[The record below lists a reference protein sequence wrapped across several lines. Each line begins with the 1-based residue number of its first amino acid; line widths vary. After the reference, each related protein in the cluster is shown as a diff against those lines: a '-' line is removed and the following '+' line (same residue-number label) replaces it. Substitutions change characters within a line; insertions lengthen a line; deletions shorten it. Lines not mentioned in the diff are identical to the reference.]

1 MPGYISLTDRA
12 EGCNMI
18 VVRDGR
24 PIILIYTDGVL
35 KLKKWKP
42 VKYFIL
48 IERIV
53 VYKKQSKKCLSFR
66 P

>member
-35 KLKKWKP
+35 KLKK
-42 VKYFIL
+42 
-48 IERIV
+48 
-53 VYKKQSKKCLSFR
+53 
-66 P
+66 